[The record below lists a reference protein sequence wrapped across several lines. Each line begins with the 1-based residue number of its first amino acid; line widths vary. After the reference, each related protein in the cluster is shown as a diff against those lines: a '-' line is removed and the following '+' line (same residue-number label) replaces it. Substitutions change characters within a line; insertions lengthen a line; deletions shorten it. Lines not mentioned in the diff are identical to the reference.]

1 MWKKIAIAVTVILAM
16 YAFVPMVVI
25 DFIGKF
31 AIGWM
36 LMDIINQYVKE
47 EA

>member
-1 MWKKIAIAVTVILAM
+1 MWKKIAVAVTLILAI
-16 YAFVPMVVI
+16 YAFLPMVAI
-25 DFIGKF
+25 DMLGKF

-36 LMDIINQYVKE
+36 LMDIVNYYVKE